1 MIQNSTKNYI
11 KQFNIYKTDPQKS
24 LTVLGNILE
33 QHEQWRRVFPRA
45 TATGGAWTNRN
56 RGVWTDFFFCV
67 FLNRRW
73 PAEQEKKCTQQLI
86 LVFISF
92 VFEICFGFFSS
103 SFRSAPLL
111 CLLPSLF
118 QAGRFVM
125 GLSSMAV
132 QLLMAGLCRGELVGG
147 GRCAAVVRSA
157 GFVVDGDGEIG
168 GR

>member
-1 MIQNSTKNYI
+1 VDRDRLLLL
-11 KQFNIYKTDPQKS
+11 FPS
-24 LTVLGNILE
+24 LPAVRNTTTCN
-33 QHEQWRRVFPRA
+33 
-45 TATGGAWTNRN
+45 NRK
-56 RGVWTDFFFCV
+56 RT
-67 FLNRRW
+67 
-73 PAEQEKKCTQQLI
+73 TQSI

-125 GLSSMAV
+125 GLSSTVV